1 MPKFESNDYFDD
13 WKDLK
18 ESTHQKAEEVKK
30 EQDNRNVTKTYV
42 TGEINEYAKEDA
54 KREASDISAI
64 YKKIEDISVS
74 GGVDL
79 SPYLKIADAENVYA
93 KKTDIP
99 DVTDFATKEEL
110 SSVENK
116 IPSVDGFVS
125 EEELTSAT
133 QDKATIAQ
141 VAQIDQKVNV
151 KADSSVVYT
160 KEEADSLFATQNSL
174 ETYAKKSDIPSID
187 GLATKEELNEVENK
201 IPSVDGFVSEADLTS
216 ALQDKATIAQVAQ
229 VDQKVNTKVDSSV
242 VYTKEESNSLFA
254 TQDSLEIYAKK
265 SDIPSVD
272 GFVNEEELTSAL
284 QDKATIEQVA
294 QVEQKVNVKAD
305 SSVVYTKEEADS
317 LFATQSSLES
327 YAKKSD
333 IPSVDGFVSEEEL
346 TSAIQDKA
354 TIAQVA
360 QVEQKVDNIDL
371 EPYAKIV
378 DVSSGLDVKANTEDV
393 ENALSE
399 KADVNAVV
407 SKNDYAALVAKTEY
421 LEQLIKEY
429 LPGAEEE
436 IIADGEISDLSP
448 TNKSVNIDTPMKSV
462 VIPEAS
468 TSYTVQVPLQN
479 ESTIELTS
487 KANLYLY
494 NTNSDE
500 ISTSIVGPTTEAT
513 SNPTIYLSGNY
524 DTLTLENISIAKPST
539 TSGYN
544 PASIQNVV
552 VTETNTK
559 PVSIVG
565 DFNDGATIT
574 NNSSCNL
581 TINNAASIESSVTVV
596 APNST
601 VTLSGGHFDILESTV
616 GEDTLYINSVAHIK
630 RLIVNKGNVIV
641 KNYSVNACVDEIVNE
656 TPYTVTPL
664 TYEVYTKNDWLKI
677 QNTAAYYIVQEDILN
692 ANRCGTGIFGNSAKI
707 NLNNHTV
714 RCIENEGYSLLARGT
729 FHYIFENGTLESLS
743 GYGIWA
749 SGTGTIELNNVNVK
763 VGGAHALYIAQSGSQ
778 IITSGK
784 CRFEVTSEDKRYVA
798 NYLDSVWES
807 GWRGFHFG
815 EGTEFVDFDPSQ
827 SMSEPGGPVNLL
839 DPGYHIEHTTEIIDE
854 TEHDIYT
861 VVKDN

>member
-1 MPKFESNDYFDD
+1 MPKFKSNDYFDD

-18 ESTHQKAEEVKK
+18 ESTHQKAEEVRK
-30 EQDNRNVTKTYV
+30 EQDNRDVTKTYV

-93 KKTDIP
+93 KKADIP

-141 VAQIDQKVNV
+141 VAQVDQKVNV

-201 IPSVDGFVSEADLTS
+201 IPSVEGFVNEEELTS

-229 VDQKVNTKVDSSV
+229 VDQKVN
-242 VYTKEESNSLFA
+242 
-254 TQDSLEIYAKK
+254 
-265 SDIPSVD
+265 
-272 GFVNEEELTSAL
+272 
-284 QDKATIEQVA
+284 
-294 QVEQKVNVKAD
+294 VKAD
-305 SSVVYTKEEADS
+305 SSVVYTKEESDS
-317 LFATQSSLES
+317 LFATQDSLES

-333 IPSVDGFVSEEEL
+333 IPSVEGFVNEEEL
-346 TSAIQDKA
+346 TSALQDKA

-399 KADVNAVV
+399 KADANAVV

-468 TSYTVQVPLQN
+468 TAYTVQVPLQN

-539 TSGYN
+539 TSGHN
-544 PASIQNVV
+544 PASIQNVI

-565 DFNDGATIT
+565 DFNDGAIIT

-616 GEDTLYINSVAHIK
+616 GEDTLYVNSAAHIK

-656 TPYTVTPL
+656 TSYTVTPL

-692 ANRCGTGIFGNSAKI
+692 VNRCGTGIFGNSAKI

-714 RCIENEGYSLLARGT
+714 RCIESEGYSLLARGT

-861 VVKDN
+861 VIKDN